1 MLMSFIVSSDDSHCK
16 IFEGLF
22 CKAATLF
29 FLQNPM
35 QNKSIF
41 QALSQT
47 SGIYVF
53 ILWSFIAIIVNLAIY
68 LKKFFDKFTLW
79 KLVPNG
85 PTLPNGPLIV
95 PNGSSIGIERIELV
109 PQS

>member
-1 MLMSFIVSSDDSHCK
+1 MIVIARFLK
-16 IFEGLF
+16 GYFAKQPLY
-22 CKAATLF
+22 F

-47 SGIYVF
+47 AGIYVF

-79 KLVPNG
+79 ILVPNG
-85 PTLPNGPLIV
+85 TKLPSGPLIV
-95 PNGSSIGIERIELV
+95 PNGSSIGIKRIELV

>member
-1 MLMSFIVSSDDSHCK
+1 MIVIARFLK
-16 IFEGLF
+16 GYFAKQPLY
-22 CKAATLF
+22 F

-79 KLVPNG
+79 ILVPNG
-85 PTLPNGPLIV
+85 TKLPSGPLIV

>member
-1 MLMSFIVSSDDSHCK
+1 MIVIARFLK
-16 IFEGLF
+16 GYFAKQPLY
-22 CKAATLF
+22 F

-47 SGIYVF
+47 AGIYVF

-79 KLVPNG
+79 MLVPNG
-85 PTLPNGPLIV
+85 PKLPSGPLIV

>member
-1 MLMSFIVSSDDSHCK
+1 MIVIARFLK
-16 IFEGLF
+16 GYFAKQPLY
-22 CKAATLF
+22 F

-53 ILWSFIAIIVNLAIY
+53 ILWSFIVIIVNLAIY
-68 LKKFFDKFTLW
+68 LKKFFEKFTLW
-79 KLVPNG
+79 MLVPNG

>member
-1 MLMSFIVSSDDSHCK
+1 MIVIARFLK
-16 IFEGLF
+16 GYFAKQPLY
-22 CKAATLF
+22 F

-47 SGIYVF
+47 TGIYVF

-79 KLVPNG
+79 ILVPNG
-85 PTLPNGPLIV
+85 PKLPSGPLIV

>member
-1 MLMSFIVSSDDSHCK
+1 MIVIARFLK
-16 IFEGLF
+16 GYFAKQPLY
-22 CKAATLF
+22 F

-68 LKKFFDKFTLW
+68 LKKFFDNFTLW
-79 KLVPNG
+79 MLVPNG

>member
-1 MLMSFIVSSDDSHCK
+1 MIVIARFLK
-16 IFEGLF
+16 GYFAKQPLY
-22 CKAATLF
+22 F

-47 SGIYVF
+47 AGIYVF

-68 LKKFFDKFTLW
+68 LKKFFERFNLW
-79 KLVPNG
+79 MLVPNG

>member
-1 MLMSFIVSSDDSHCK
+1 
-16 IFEGLF
+16 
-22 CKAATLF
+22 
-29 FLQNPM
+29 M

-47 SGIYVF
+47 AGIYVF

-79 KLVPNG
+79 ILVPNG
-85 PTLPNGPLIV
+85 PKLPSGTLIV

>member
-1 MLMSFIVSSDDSHCK
+1 MIVIARFLK
-16 IFEGLF
+16 GYFAKQPLY
-22 CKAATLF
+22 F

-47 SGIYVF
+47 AGIYVF
-53 ILWSFIAIIVNLAIY
+53 ILWSFIAIIVNIAIY
-68 LKKFFDKFTLW
+68 LKYFFEKFTLW
-79 KLVPNG
+79 ILVPNG
-85 PTLPNGPLIV
+85 PKLPSGPLIV
-95 PNGSSIGIERIELV
+95 PNGSTIGIERIELV

>member
-1 MLMSFIVSSDDSHCK
+1 MIVIARFLK
-16 IFEGLF
+16 GYFAKQPLY
-22 CKAATLF
+22 F

-47 SGIYVF
+47 AGIYVF

-79 KLVPNG
+79 ILVPNG
-85 PTLPNGPLIV
+85 PKLPSGPLIV

>member
-1 MLMSFIVSSDDSHCK
+1 MIVIARFLK
-16 IFEGLF
+16 GYFAKQPLY
-22 CKAATLF
+22 F

-47 SGIYVF
+47 AGIYVF

-79 KLVPNG
+79 ILVPNG
-85 PTLPNGPLIV
+85 TKLPNGPLIV

>member
-1 MLMSFIVSSDDSHCK
+1 MSFIVSASDDSHCK

-53 ILWSFIAIIVNLAIY
+53 ILWSFIVIIVNLAIY
-68 LKKFFDKFTLW
+68 LKKFFEKFTLW
-79 KLVPNG
+79 MLVPNG

-95 PNGSSIGIERIELV
+95 PNGSSIGSERIELV